1 MLPENSM
8 NLYLIGYRCTGKT
21 TVGRS
26 LAERLGWPLVD
37 TDRMIVDT
45 AGMSIDRMVA
55 AYGWSFFR
63 QRESEVLSRLA
74 AGGRQVVATGG
85 GIVLDERNRQTMK
98 TTGKVVWLTAGE
110 KCIRKR
116 MLADAA
122 TGDDRPP
129 LTDSGLLE
137 EIETV
142 QADRKPLEES
152 AADLTIATD
161 RVRIEEI
168 CDRIVEALNPTT
180 LTSKEPSPCPVP
192 SEPY

>member
-55 AYGWSFFR
+55 AYGWPFFR

-74 AGGRQVVATGG
+74 AGERQVVATGG

-116 MLADAA
+116 LLADAA

-142 QADRKPLEES
+142 LAERKPLYES